1 MARIAVGGFQHET
14 NTFAPS
20 KATYAMFEQGGGWPA
35 ACFGNSILDAV
46 AGANIPLQGAIQT
59 LREQNHQLVGT
70 AYAAAS
76 PSAHVTDDAFERI
89 VTAILAGIDAAGRVD
104 GVYLDLHGAMV
115 TESYDDGEGEL
126 LRRVRQLVGPRVPIV
141 ASLDL
146 HCNCSSTMIEMA
158 DALVAYRTYPHVDM
172 AETGARAAIVLHQML
187 LQGKRLHKEF
197 KRLDYLTPLSSQST
211 FIEPG
216 ASLYKDLARI
226 EAKHNCVMSFTP
238 GFPMADIADCGMAV
252 FAMGED
258 AHQTRNAVLEMT
270 TLLQAAEALFH
281 SELLEPDAAVSR
293 AMLSGKVG
301 KPTVIADTQD
311 NPGAG
316 GNGDTTGMLAA
327 LLRQRAQ
334 DACLGMLVCPQTA
347 ALAHATGIGHMARF
361 RIGEWSGVPGTKPL
375 ESEFV
380 VEQLGTGIFTCTGKM
395 FTGYRMRLGPMALL
409 RSVEAPG
416 VRVVIGTH
424 KCQAADQDMFR
435 HVGLEPA
442 SQRLLVLKSSVHFRA
457 DFQPIATE
465 VLIAKA
471 PGPAQA
477 DPSAFA
483 WTKLRKGLRLMP
495 LGRAFT

>member
-35 ACFGNSILDAV
+35 ACYGNNIIDAV
-46 AGANIPLQGAIQT
+46 AGANIPLQGAIET
-59 LREQNHQLVGT
+59 LRNFNYQLVGT

-76 PSAHVTDDAFERI
+76 PCAHVTDDAFERI
-89 VTAILAGIDAAGRVD
+89 TTGILQGIDAAGRVD

-146 HCNCSSTMIEMA
+146 HCNCSPAMIETA

-172 AETGARAAIVLHQML
+172 AETGERAAIVLHQMITRG
-187 LQGKRLHKEF
+187 QRLHKAF
-197 KRLDYLTPLSSQST
+197 TKLDYLTPLSSQST

-216 ASLYKDLARI
+216 ASLYQDLARI
-226 EAKHNCVMSFTP
+226 EALHNCVLSFTP
-238 GFPMADIADCGMAV
+238 GFPMADIADCGMAI
-252 FAMGED
+252 FAMGEN
-258 AHQTRNAVLEMT
+258 AHHTSAAVQEMAQ
-270 TLLQAAEALFH
+270 LVQAAEALFH
-281 SELLEPDAAVSR
+281 SELLEPDEAVSR
-293 AMLSGKVG
+293 ALRSGKVG

-327 LLRQRAQ
+327 LLRLQAQ
-334 DACLGMLVCPQTA
+334 DACLGMLVCPETA
-347 ALAHATGIGHMARF
+347 ALAHATGIGHQARF

-375 ESEFV
+375 ESEFI
-380 VEQLGTGIFTCTGKM
+380 VEQLGTGTFTCTGKM

-409 RSVEAPG
+409 RSVAAPG

-442 SQRLLVLKSSVHFRA
+442 SQRVLVLKSSVHFRA
-457 DFQPIATE
+457 DFQAIATE
-465 VLIAKA
+465 ILIAKA
-471 PGPAQA
+471 PGPAKA
-477 DPSAFA
+477 DPSTFA
-483 WTKLRKGLRLMP
+483 WTKLRKGLRLSP
-495 LGRAFT
+495 LGLVFS